1 MLNNPLYIQKIIH
14 PDFIEYFK
22 EKWADLIKG
31 VIPKAYE
38 YKIIDP
44 QGNER
49 WIFQSNLGIYD
60 NHNNIIAIEGLC
72 RNITKQRQAEET
84 SRVNAERYSS
94 IFNNAKV
101 SLWEEDTT
109 DVTKTLD
116 NLKFEGIRDLGK
128 YISENPDFVP
138 KLIQSI
144 KVIDVNSES
153 VNLFGAETK
162 EELINSVQ
170 HVFLPE
176 SIEPVINWLISIF
189 NGESIFEAENVYRN
203 LQGKRIYTLMNV
215 FTIYKSNRAILSFMD
230 ITDRKQTEKK
240 LQANEKKYRQIFENI
255 LTPYFEISL
264 EGILLDISPSV
275 ERHLKYKREELIGE
289 SILNLY
295 SKPDQRDLF
304 VKKLLKDGE
313 LFDEEILIK
322 DKDGS
327 ILNALFCVKYVR
339 DDQKII
345 GSMLDM
351 TERKQAEKALQKAH
365 NELEMKVEER
375 TEDYKK
381 AKEEA
386 ERANIL
392 KSEFLANMSHE
403 LRTPMHGILSYS
415 RFGIDKVDKANKETN
430 LNYFKKIRIAGERL
444 MGLLNDLLDLSELE
458 AGKEVHKMESAN
470 IWQLINHTT
479 SEMETIRKE
488 KNLKITVEDPSI
500 STKIVCDE
508 YKIVQVIGNL
518 LSNAMKFTLEDRHI
532 TITFN
537 SGELQF
543 GQRSSD
549 KEMISAL
556 TVSVKD
562 EGVGIPKNELKSVF
576 DKFIQSSITKS
587 GAGGTGLGLAIC
599 KEIIQAHNGK
609 IWAENNPEG
618 GSTFSFMLPYEQ
630 NAE

>member
-1 MLNNPLYIQKIIH
+1 
-14 PDFIEYFK
+14 
-22 EKWADLIKG
+22 
-31 VIPKAYE
+31 
-38 YKIIDP
+38 
-44 QGNER
+44 
-49 WIFQSNLGIYD
+49 
-60 NHNNIIAIEGLC
+60 
-72 RNITKQRQAEET
+72 
-84 SRVNAERYSS
+84 
-94 IFNNAKV
+94 
-101 SLWEEDTT
+101 
-109 DVTKTLD
+109 
-116 NLKFEGIRDLGK
+116 
-128 YISENPDFVP
+128 
-138 KLIQSI
+138 
-144 KVIDVNSES
+144 
-153 VNLFGAETK
+153 
-162 EELINSVQ
+162 
-170 HVFLPE
+170 
-176 SIEPVINWLISIF
+176 
-189 NGESIFEAENVYRN
+189 
-203 LQGKRIYTLMNV
+203 
-215 FTIYKSNRAILSFMD
+215 
-230 ITDRKQTEKK
+230 
-240 LQANEKKYRQIFENI
+240 
-255 LTPYFEISL
+255 
-264 EGILLDISPSV
+264 
-275 ERHLKYKREELIGE
+275 
-289 SILNLY
+289 
-295 SKPDQRDLF
+295 
-304 VKKLLKDGE
+304 
-313 LFDEEILIK
+313 
-322 DKDGS
+322 
-327 ILNALFCVKYVR
+327 
-339 DDQKII
+339 
-345 GSMLDM
+345 
-351 TERKQAEKALQKAH
+351 
-365 NELEMKVEER
+365 
-375 TEDYKK
+375 
-381 AKEEA
+381 
-386 ERANIL
+386 
-392 KSEFLANMSHE
+392 
-403 LRTPMHGILSYS
+403 MHGILSYS